1 MTQPTEGEPQQIS
14 GQAGLILSLTP
25 YIGNNN
31 QIKLKYYL
39 EDSSVGTAVAGQ
51 VPDKTKTAI
60 GSEGEPIEM
69 FMQNKQIMVLGGL
82 YTSTAADSS
91 SGVPG
96 ARRVPVV
103 RWFTSNK
110 EMKDEQKEL
119 LFFIIPTII

>member
-1 MTQPTEGEPQQIS
+1 
-14 GQAGLILSLTP
+14 
-25 YIGNNN
+25 
-31 QIKLKYYL
+31 
-39 EDSSVGTAVAGQ
+39 
-51 VPDKTKTAI
+51 
-60 GSEGEPIEM
+60 M

-96 ARRVPVV
+96 AKRVPVV